1 MNDIVNYK
9 KRKNT
14 ELFKSLEKYDLVQT
28 QNYIPIYTKL
38 MTLNESNFNSV
49 NLNHTLY
56 ITNVINNIEDNQNLY
71 KCSLKNST
79 DDQLKIKP
87 KNVFCKMAPLLEDRK
102 SVV

>member
-14 ELFKSLEKYDLVQT
+14 ELFKSLERFDLDQT

-38 MTLNESNFNSV
+38 MTLNETNFNSV

-56 ITNVINNIEDNQNLY
+56 ITNVINNIEGNQNLY
-71 KCSLKNST
+71 KCSL
-79 DDQLKIKP
+79 
-87 KNVFCKMAPLLEDRK
+87 
-102 SVV
+102 